1 MELDFDKEIDALL
14 RKARGTEAAGT
25 ASDLA
30 HLDAD
35 EIAAFAENALPEKT
49 RHSYITHFAA
59 CDRCRKILSQS
70 ILLNA
75 EAEQNAAS
83 APEIA
88 APTLQRPAWRQSL
101 FGMPTIAY
109 TMGVLVLLF
118 SGFLGLVVWENMGGG
133 AEVSRVAQNEPYSTA
148 ANSNTAAAPAA
159 NAARNAVNAAGTSAN
174 MTAANMTAVGQAPSS
189 AANGAENAPAAAEPV
204 GRTLATPRADEQA
217 KTLGPPA
224 DEKVQQPAAA
234 AAPPP
239 PAPKN
244 VQEKT
249 KTTDSLAASKD
260 DRDEVGKIKQRRVD
274 SELRAMKK
282 EAPVTAMRAAKPSLN
297 ERNATPMMDGAS
309 GGFVATRTVNG
320 RSFTKKDGV
329 WYDAGYHGQSTI
341 NVRRGTDAYKKL
353 DGGLRSIAD
362 SLGGT
367 VVAVWKEKAYRIQ

>member
-14 RKARGTEAAGT
+14 RKAHGDAAAAAT
-25 ASDLA
+25 VSAA

-49 RHSYITHFAA
+49 RQSYITHFAA
-59 CDRCRKILSQS
+59 CDRCRKILSRS

-75 EAEQNAAS
+75 EAEQNAVAS
-83 APEIA
+83 AENA
-88 APTLQRPAWRQSL
+88 APTVLRPAWRQSL

-133 AEVSRVAQNEPYSTA
+133 AEVSRVAQTEPYSAA
-148 ANSNTAAAPAA
+148 ANSNLAAAPAA
-159 NAARNAVNAAGTSAN
+159 NAAGNAVNAAAAN
-174 MTAANMTAVGQAPSS
+174 TMTASNTAAVGQAPSS
-189 AANGAENAPAAAEPV
+189 LANAAENAPAAEPM
-204 GRTLATPRADEQA
+204 GRTPATPRADEQT
-217 KTLGPPA
+217 KTPGPPT
-224 DEKVQQPAAA
+224 DNKVQQPAAA

-239 PAPKN
+239 ALKN
-244 VQEKT
+244 AQEEA

-260 DRDEVGKIKQRRVD
+260 DREEPFKMKQRQAD
-274 SELRAMKK
+274 SELGAKKK
-282 EAPVTAMRAAKPSLN
+282 EAPVTAMRAAKPSLS
-297 ERNATPMMDGAS
+297 ERNVTPMIDGAS
-309 GGFVATRTVNG
+309 GSGYAATRTVNG

-329 WYDAGYHGQSTI
+329 WYDAVYHGQSTI

-367 VVAVWKEKAYRIQ
+367 VVTVWKDKAYRIQ